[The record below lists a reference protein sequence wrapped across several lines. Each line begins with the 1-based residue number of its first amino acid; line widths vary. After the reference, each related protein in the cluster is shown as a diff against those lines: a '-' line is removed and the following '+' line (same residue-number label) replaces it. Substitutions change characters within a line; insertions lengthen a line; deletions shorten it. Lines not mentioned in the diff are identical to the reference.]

1 MNEEF
6 GGERGRWG
14 ATLVMVP
21 DPPSKGE
28 AISHE
33 ISRFNNFGLRKTNIT
48 EMLMYDAFSL
58 LLFSIVLWKR
68 KSREDKRSMVITRS
82 DIDLI

>member
-1 MNEEF
+1 MNENL
-6 GGERGRWG
+6 GAKGATGG

-33 ISRFNNFGLRKTNIT
+33 ITRFSNFGLRKTNIT
-48 EMLMYDAFSL
+48 EMMMYDAFSL
-58 LLFSIVLWKR
+58 LLFSIVVVEKE
-68 KSREDKRSMVITRS
+68 KQGKTNDPYSQHEVI
-82 DIDLI
+82 